1 MPNDFIDGD
10 FLKPTPNEQP
20 QRPVSGGGGATLY
33 ERLRNRVEDDE
44 SRTSDE
50 LERIRKR
57 SEEVE
62 RQRQALRSL
71 RGKQTEFDRTYRELT
86 ERLKRHIVLLRTEE
100 EQASRAATVCHET
113 RHRFEGLAAELE
125 RIDPNSWSE
134 ETLDNDLTQ
143 ALAQIESANAVFRKG
158 ADRVAAIGWRP
169 DETKP
174 ARNDGLLADVVETP
188 RRFGEWLRI
197 GFALTLPLTLLL
209 LLLTIAALWITN
221 H

>member
-10 FLKPTPNEQP
+10 FLKPTPNEPP
-20 QRPVSGGGGATLY
+20 QRTSAGGATLY
-33 ERLRNRVEDDE
+33 ERLRRRVEDDE
-44 SRTSDE
+44 SRSSDE

-71 RGKQTEFDRTYRELT
+71 RGKQTEFDRSYRELT

-113 RHRFEGLAAELE
+113 RHRFESLTGELE

-158 ADRVAAIGWRP
+158 ADRVAAIGWQP
-169 DETKP
+169 DKSQPVQAE
-174 ARNDGLLADVVETP
+174 GLLGDTVQAP
-188 RRFGEWLRI
+188 RRFMDWLKI
-197 GFALTLPLTLLL
+197 GFALTLPLAVVLLF
-209 LLLTIAALWITN
+209 LTVIILWLTSR
-221 H
+221 